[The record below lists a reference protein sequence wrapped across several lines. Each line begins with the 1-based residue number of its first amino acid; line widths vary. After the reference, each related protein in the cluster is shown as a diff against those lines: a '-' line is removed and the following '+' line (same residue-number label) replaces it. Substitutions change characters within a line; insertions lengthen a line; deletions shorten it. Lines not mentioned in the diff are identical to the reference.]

1 MSYQKISIN
10 ELTSIFRVNRKTIYN
25 WLTRWEDQQIKG
37 IYNQKGRGRKSKLNQ
52 SQKQQVKEWV
62 KSAPKSLKKVQ
73 LKIDKEWRINVSK
86 ETIKRTIKKLEMKW
100 KRMKR
105 GMSKTPDDWELEVKI
120 PRLEQL
126 K

>member
-1 MSYQKISIN
+1 MSIN

-37 IYNQKGRGRKSKLNQ
+37 IYNQKGRGRKPKLNQ

-73 LKIDKEWRINVSK
+73 LKRDKEWRINVSK